1 MLVPFILALQ
11 VGLVVPKAPLVPTPP
26 IVRGLYVNRWAA
38 LGKKMWELIGVAE
51 HTDVNAL
58 VIDVKDDRGFVLYR
72 SRVPLAHEIGADTVR
87 PMSAEHIRAILDT
100 LRTHGI
106 YPIARIVVAKDPLLA
121 EKKPEWAIR
130 LKADTSKPWRDKQG
144 RAWLDA
150 HQWPVWQYAADL
162 AREAVDLGFSEV
174 QFDYVRFP
182 DDKHLTR
189 EATFPLAA
197 GRLRAQVIRAQL
209 GRVHALLAPLGVP
222 ITADVFGLTATD
234 TTDMGIGQRWE
245 MFADQVDVVLPMSY
259 PSHYAPGT
267 YGFSVPNAHP
277 YAVIDH
283 TLKDAKRRSATIS
296 HSGLVRPW
304 YQAFTLGPPHYG
316 AEQVRDQIKAGY
328 DNGIESWI
336 LWNPGSRYSVDALG
350 AYNDSRRSSSSPAI
364 PACPNRC
371 ADSIPLRNAA
381 RASSVRP
388 SDSSAAASR
397 P

>member
-1 MLVPFILALQ
+1 VLAPIILAFQ
-11 VGLVVPKAPLVPTPP
+11 IGVVVPKAPLMPTPA

-51 HTDVNAL
+51 KTEINAL

-72 SRVPLAHEIGADTVR
+72 SRVPLAHAIGADTNK
-87 PMSAEHIRAILDT
+87 PMSAARVRAILDT
-100 LRTHGI
+100 MRTHGI

-121 EKKPEWAIR
+121 EARPQWAIR
-130 LKADTSKPWRDKQG
+130 SKADTSQSWRDKQG

-150 HQWPVWQYAADL
+150 HQWSVWEYAADL
-162 AREAVDLGFSEV
+162 AHEAVDLGFSEI

-182 DDKHLTR
+182 DDKRLTR
-189 EATFPLAA
+189 EATFPLAN
-197 GRLRAQVIRAQL
+197 GRIRAQVIREQL
-209 GRVHALLAPLGVP
+209 GRVHALLSPLGVP
-222 ITADVFGLTATD
+222 VTADVFGLTATD

-267 YGFSVPNAHP
+267 YGSSVPNAHP

-283 TLKDAKRRSATIS
+283 TLKDAKRRSSAFPKPII
-296 HSGLVRPW
+296 VRPW

-316 AEQVRDQIKAGY
+316 SAQVRDQIKAGY
-328 DNGIESWI
+328 DNGVESWI
-336 LWNPGSRYSVDALG
+336 LWNPGSRYDTDALG
-350 AYNDSRRSSSSPAI
+350 DYSDSRRSSSSPAI

-371 ADSIPLRNAA
+371 ADSMPLRSAA
-381 RASSVRP
+381 RASSVSP
-388 SDSSAAASR
+388 SDSSAKASR